1 MSLREYE
8 LLKYLVDNEGIA
20 LSRDKILNNV
30 WNYDYYG
37 DSRTIDSHIKKI
49 RHKLGGKRLQTKDDE
64 IIELY
69 WKRDP
74 KAIEETQTHYGEKL
88 GRLSFGILE
97 NREDAQECVNDT
109 YLRTWNSIPPTRP
122 QFFFA
127 YLAKICRFLC
137 FDVLDHKNA
146 QKRSALVVELT
157 HEMQQCIPD
166 SRNEDKVQG
175 EQIGQNITAFLRTQ
189 SKQDRLLFMK
199 RYWYGVSI
207 KDLAQQMQI
216 SESSAKVRLHR
227 IRGRLKKYLESEG
240 IWI

>member
-1 MSLREYE
+1 MH
-8 LLKYLVDNEGIA
+8 
-20 LSRDKILNNV
+20 LSNDGCILFLYNV
-30 WNYDYYG
+30 
-37 DSRTIDSHIKKI
+37 T
-49 RHKLGGKRLQTKDDE
+49 RHKKNPSYILGRYQLGGKRLQTKDDE

-122 QFFFA
+122 QFLFA

-166 SRNEDKVQG
+166 SRDEDKVQG

>member
-1 MSLREYE
+1 MGKSLADSHLVFWKTEKMHRNVSMILIFEPGILYRRQDRSFSLR
-8 LLKYLVDNEGIA
+8 
-20 LSRDKILNNV
+20 
-30 WNYDYYG
+30 
-37 DSRTIDSHIKKI
+37 T
-49 RHKLGGKRLQTKDDE
+49 LQRYADFYV
-64 IIELY
+64 LM
-69 WKRDP
+69 
-74 KAIEETQTHYGEKL
+74 
-88 GRLSFGILE
+88 
-97 NREDAQECVNDT
+97 
-109 YLRTWNSIPPTRP
+109 
-122 QFFFA
+122 
-127 YLAKICRFLC
+127 
-137 FDVLDHKNA
+137 LDHKNA

>member
-1 MSLREYE
+1 M
-8 LLKYLVDNEGIA
+8 
-20 LSRDKILNNV
+20 
-30 WNYDYYG
+30 
-37 DSRTIDSHIKKI
+37 
-49 RHKLGGKRLQTKDDE
+49 QTKDDE

-166 SRNEDKVQG
+166 SRNEGGTDRTEYNSFFEDTVKAGQTFIYEALLVWCEHKRSGAADADK
-175 EQIGQNITAFLRTQ
+175 
-189 SKQDRLLFMK
+189 
-199 RYWYGVSI
+199 
-207 KDLAQQMQI
+207 
-216 SESSAKVRLHR
+216 
-227 IRGRLKKYLESEG
+227 
-240 IWI
+240 

>member
-1 MSLREYE
+1 M
-8 LLKYLVDNEGIA
+8 
-20 LSRDKILNNV
+20 
-30 WNYDYYG
+30 
-37 DSRTIDSHIKKI
+37 
-49 RHKLGGKRLQTKDDE
+49 QTKDDE

-127 YLAKICRFLC
+127 YLA
-137 FDVLDHKNA
+137 
-146 QKRSALVVELT
+146 LVVELT

-207 KDLAQQMQI
+207 KDLAHQMQI

>member
-1 MSLREYE
+1 MH
-8 LLKYLVDNEGIA
+8 
-20 LSRDKILNNV
+20 LSNDGCILFLYNVTRHIKILLIYV
-30 WNYDYYG
+30 GRYQ
-37 DSRTIDSHIKKI
+37 
-49 RHKLGGKRLQTKDDE
+49 LGGKRLQTKDDE

-122 QFFFA
+122 QFLFA

-207 KDLAQQMQI
+207 KDLAHQMQI

>member
-1 MSLREYE
+1 M
-8 LLKYLVDNEGIA
+8 
-20 LSRDKILNNV
+20 
-30 WNYDYYG
+30 
-37 DSRTIDSHIKKI
+37 
-49 RHKLGGKRLQTKDDE
+49 QTKDDE

-175 EQIGQNITAFLRTQ
+175 GTDRTEYNSFFEDTVKAGQTFIYET
-189 SKQDRLLFMK
+189 LLVWCEYK
-199 RYWYGVSI
+199 RSGAADAD
-207 KDLAQQMQI
+207 K
-216 SESSAKVRLHR
+216 
-227 IRGRLKKYLESEG
+227 
-240 IWI
+240 

>member
-1 MSLREYE
+1 M
-8 LLKYLVDNEGIA
+8 
-20 LSRDKILNNV
+20 
-30 WNYDYYG
+30 
-37 DSRTIDSHIKKI
+37 
-49 RHKLGGKRLQTKDDE
+49 QTKDDE

-189 SKQDRLLFMK
+189 SKQYRLL
-199 RYWYGVSI
+199 
-207 KDLAQQMQI
+207 DLAQQMQI

>member
-1 MSLREYE
+1 M
-8 LLKYLVDNEGIA
+8 
-20 LSRDKILNNV
+20 
-30 WNYDYYG
+30 
-37 DSRTIDSHIKKI
+37 
-49 RHKLGGKRLQTKDDE
+49 QTKDDE

-122 QFFFA
+122 QFLFA

-240 IWI
+240 IWIGQNRIC

>member
-1 MSLREYE
+1 M
-8 LLKYLVDNEGIA
+8 
-20 LSRDKILNNV
+20 
-30 WNYDYYG
+30 
-37 DSRTIDSHIKKI
+37 
-49 RHKLGGKRLQTKDDE
+49 QTKDDE

-146 QKRSALVVELT
+146 QKRKCFGS
-157 HEMQQCIPD
+157 
-166 SRNEDKVQG
+166 
-175 EQIGQNITAFLRTQ
+175 
-189 SKQDRLLFMK
+189 
-199 RYWYGVSI
+199 
-207 KDLAQQMQI
+207 
-216 SESSAKVRLHR
+216 
-227 IRGRLKKYLESEG
+227 
-240 IWI
+240 

>member
-1 MSLREYE
+1 M
-8 LLKYLVDNEGIA
+8 
-20 LSRDKILNNV
+20 
-30 WNYDYYG
+30 
-37 DSRTIDSHIKKI
+37 
-49 RHKLGGKRLQTKDDE
+49 QTKDDE

-97 NREDAQECVNDT
+97 NREDAQGCVNDT

-189 SKQDRLLFMK
+189 SKQD
-199 RYWYGVSI
+199 
-207 KDLAQQMQI
+207 LAHQMQI

>member
-1 MSLREYE
+1 M
-8 LLKYLVDNEGIA
+8 
-20 LSRDKILNNV
+20 
-30 WNYDYYG
+30 
-37 DSRTIDSHIKKI
+37 
-49 RHKLGGKRLQTKDDE
+49 QTKDDE

-74 KAIEETQTHYGEKL
+74 KAIEETQTQYGEKL

-109 YLRTWNSIPPTRP
+109 YLRTWDSIPPTRP
-122 QFFFA
+122 QFLFA

-166 SRNEDKVQG
+166 SRDEDKVQG

>member
-1 MSLREYE
+1 M
-8 LLKYLVDNEGIA
+8 
-20 LSRDKILNNV
+20 
-30 WNYDYYG
+30 
-37 DSRTIDSHIKKI
+37 
-49 RHKLGGKRLQTKDDE
+49 QTKDDE

-122 QFFFA
+122 QFLFA

-227 IRGRLKKYLESEG
+227 IRGRLKN
-240 IWI
+240 IWKVRAFGYDRKGFVRQLALCG

>member
-1 MSLREYE
+1 MFLELRK
-8 LLKYLVDNEGIA
+8 LHGNGA
-20 LSRDKILNNV
+20 
-30 WNYDYYG
+30 
-37 DSRTIDSHIKKI
+37 I
-49 RHKLGGKRLQTKDDE
+49 RGYQLGGKWLQTKDDE

-175 EQIGQNITAFLRTQ
+175 EQIGQNITAFLRTVKAGQ
-189 SKQDRLLFMK
+189 TFIYETLLVWCEHK
-199 RYWYGVSI
+199 RSGAADAD
-207 KDLAQQMQI
+207 K
-216 SESSAKVRLHR
+216 
-227 IRGRLKKYLESEG
+227 
-240 IWI
+240 

>member
-1 MSLREYE
+1 M
-8 LLKYLVDNEGIA
+8 
-20 LSRDKILNNV
+20 
-30 WNYDYYG
+30 
-37 DSRTIDSHIKKI
+37 
-49 RHKLGGKRLQTKDDE
+49 QTKDDE

-74 KAIEETQTHYGEKL
+74 KAIEETQTHYGESL
-88 GRLSFGILE
+88 ADSHLAIFGKT
-97 NREDAQECVNDT
+97 REDAQECVNDT

-122 QFFFA
+122 QFLFA

-175 EQIGQNITAFLRTQ
+175 NR
-189 SKQDRLLFMK
+189 SDR
-199 RYWYGVSI
+199 I
-207 KDLAQQMQI
+207 
-216 SESSAKVRLHR
+216 
-227 IRGRLKKYLESEG
+227 
-240 IWI
+240 

>member
-1 MSLREYE
+1 M
-8 LLKYLVDNEGIA
+8 
-20 LSRDKILNNV
+20 
-30 WNYDYYG
+30 
-37 DSRTIDSHIKKI
+37 
-49 RHKLGGKRLQTKDDE
+49 QTKDDE

-74 KAIEETQTHYGEKL
+74 KAIEETQTHYGEEL

-122 QFFFA
+122 QFLFA

-166 SRNEDKVQG
+166 SRDEDKVQG

>member
-1 MSLREYE
+1 MWFFLFVLFFVLFLFCIFSFLFPFFDSSFFAFPCFTSLFYF
-8 LLKYLVDNEGIA
+8 
-20 LSRDKILNNV
+20 SC
-30 WNYDYYG
+30 
-37 DSRTIDSHIKKI
+37 
-49 RHKLGGKRLQTKDDE
+49 
-64 IIELY
+64 
-69 WKRDP
+69 
-74 KAIEETQTHYGEKL
+74 
-88 GRLSFGILE
+88 
-97 NREDAQECVNDT
+97 QECVNDT

-175 EQIGQNITAFLRTQ
+175 EQIGQNITAFLRIQ

>member
-1 MSLREYE
+1 MH
-8 LLKYLVDNEGIA
+8 
-20 LSRDKILNNV
+20 LSNDGCILFLYNVTRHKKILLIYV
-30 WNYDYYG
+30 GRYQ
-37 DSRTIDSHIKKI
+37 
-49 RHKLGGKRLQTKDDE
+49 LGGKRLQTKDDE

-122 QFFFA
+122 QFLFA

-166 SRNEDKVQG
+166 SRDEDKVQG

>member
-1 MSLREYE
+1 M
-8 LLKYLVDNEGIA
+8 
-20 LSRDKILNNV
+20 
-30 WNYDYYG
+30 
-37 DSRTIDSHIKKI
+37 
-49 RHKLGGKRLQTKDDE
+49 QTKDDE

-74 KAIEETQTHYGEKL
+74 KAIEETQTQYGEKL

-109 YLRTWNSIPPTRP
+109 YLRTWDSIPPTRP

-175 EQIGQNITAFLRTQ
+175 EQIGQNITVSSKKLLYSVRSAPPAPYLHCVNLEYTAAFH
-189 SKQDRLLFMK
+189 
-199 RYWYGVSI
+199 
-207 KDLAQQMQI
+207 A
-216 SESSAKVRLHR
+216 
-227 IRGRLKKYLESEG
+227 
-240 IWI
+240 

>member
-1 MSLREYE
+1 M
-8 LLKYLVDNEGIA
+8 
-20 LSRDKILNNV
+20 
-30 WNYDYYG
+30 
-37 DSRTIDSHIKKI
+37 
-49 RHKLGGKRLQTKDDE
+49 QTKDDE

-122 QFFFA
+122 QFLFA

-240 IWI
+240 IWILQKRIC

>member
-1 MSLREYE
+1 MQEEYQ
-8 LLKYLVDNEGIA
+8 
-20 LSRDKILNNV
+20 
-30 WNYDYYG
+30 
-37 DSRTIDSHIKKI
+37 
-49 RHKLGGKRLQTKDDE
+49 LGGKRLQTKDDE
-64 IIELY
+64 IIQLY

-122 QFFFA
+122 QFLFA

-166 SRNEDKVQG
+166 SRDEDKVQG

>member
-1 MSLREYE
+1 ME
-8 LLKYLVDNEGIA
+8 
-20 LSRDKILNNV
+20 
-30 WNYDYYG
+30 DY
-37 DSRTIDSHIKKI
+37 
-49 RHKLGGKRLQTKDDE
+49 E
-64 IIELY
+64 IIGLY
-69 WKRDP
+69 YDRSED
-74 KAIEETQTHYGEKL
+74 AIAETDVKYGSL
-88 GRLSFGILE
+88 CRHIAVNILAS
-97 NREDAQECVNDT
+97 REDVEECVNDT
-109 YLRTWNSIPPTRP
+109 YLRTWDSIPPTRP

-207 KDLAQQMQI
+207 KELAQQMQI

>member
-1 MSLREYE
+1 M
-8 LLKYLVDNEGIA
+8 
-20 LSRDKILNNV
+20 
-30 WNYDYYG
+30 
-37 DSRTIDSHIKKI
+37 
-49 RHKLGGKRLQTKDDE
+49 QTKDDE

-122 QFFFA
+122 QFLFA

-166 SRNEDKVQG
+166 SRDEDKVQG

-240 IWI
+240 IWIGPERIC

>member
-1 MSLREYE
+1 M
-8 LLKYLVDNEGIA
+8 
-20 LSRDKILNNV
+20 
-30 WNYDYYG
+30 
-37 DSRTIDSHIKKI
+37 
-49 RHKLGGKRLQTKDDE
+49 QTKDDE

-88 GRLSFGILE
+88 G
-97 NREDAQECVNDT
+97 
-109 YLRTWNSIPPTRP
+109 RP